1 MPLNNMVPSL
11 LNRQTIQKTQA
22 HKLTIIRAIK
32 NQSLSG
38 EVPNESLASK
48 LGFIWSQ
55 D

>member
-1 MPLNNMVPSL
+1 MPLINMLPSRL
-11 LNRQTIQKTQA
+11 GKQSIQITHA
-22 HKLTIIRAIK
+22 HILTIIHAIK